1 MNRKKHTFKVA
12 IVSNK
17 LFAAKVMYAIDIRF
31 QRWLGECKRARDRCE
46 VDNRIIDLREIL
58 NDISNSRF
66 FVELPPPLS
75 QNQLTLRMRAALE
88 EEHTK
93 GEVVEM
99 TKTAARSNMS
109 RTLIK

>member
-1 MNRKKHTFKVA
+1 
-12 IVSNK
+12 
-17 LFAAKVMYAIDIRF
+17 MYVIDIRF

-88 EEHTK
+88 EDHEK
-93 GEVVEM
+93 GEAAEM
-99 TKTAARSNMS
+99 KKIAAIRDMS
-109 RTLIK
+109 RT